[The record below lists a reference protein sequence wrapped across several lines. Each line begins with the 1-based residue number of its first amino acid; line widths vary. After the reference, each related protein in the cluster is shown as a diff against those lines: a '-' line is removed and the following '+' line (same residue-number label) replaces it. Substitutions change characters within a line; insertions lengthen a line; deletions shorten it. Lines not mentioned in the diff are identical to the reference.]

1 MRRGRKPTDPIERFH
16 SKYIVNEETG
26 CWEWQDS
33 LHGHGYGTL
42 RVGNKFKR
50 AHRFSYEY
58 YVNEIE
64 KDMII
69 MHLCDNPKC
78 VNYNHLKVGYQKDNI
93 KDCIEK
99 NRKARGN
106 KLPNSKLNDN
116 QIVEIKLL
124 LQNPYL
130 GLQKDLAI
138 KYNVTQTLI
147 SRIKKNI
154 AWSHIK
160 V

>member
-1 MRRGRKPTDPIERFH
+1 MSRGPKIINDIEAFH
-16 SKYIVNEETG
+16 CKYIVNEETG
-26 CWEWQDS
+26 CWQWIGYIS
-33 LHGHGYGTL
+33 PRGYGQF
-42 RVGNKFKR
+42 RFNKKNYQ

-78 VNYNHLKVGYQKDNI
+78 VNYNHLKVAYQKDNI

-160 V
+160 I